1 MARQAIRKTP
11 FFRVHSG
18 TLCSTR
24 PGGAPHNQQVFM
36 TDRSPEISS
45 ASTETSQSLTDL
57 IAERVI
63 NARLAL
69 EARSKKPSPSAEL
82 TETQSLNRVFR
93 DLGYAYRRY
102 RSQTGGP
109 VVPGLRDAAYEFRA
123 NPSLPS
129 LVAVAAYLEKLDLL
143 S

>member
-1 MARQAIRKTP
+1 
-11 FFRVHSG
+11 
-18 TLCSTR
+18 
-24 PGGAPHNQQVFM
+24 M
-36 TDRSPEISS
+36 TDRSPDTRS
-45 ASTETSQSLTDL
+45 APAEPSQSLTDL
-57 IAERVI
+57 VAERVI

-69 EARSKKPSPSAEL
+69 EARPKKPSSSAEL

-93 DLGYAYRRY
+93 DMGYAYRRY

-109 VVPGLRDAAYEFRA
+109 VVPGLREAAYEFRA
-123 NPSLPS
+123 NPSRPS

>member
-1 MARQAIRKTP
+1 
-11 FFRVHSG
+11 
-18 TLCSTR
+18 
-24 PGGAPHNQQVFM
+24 M
-36 TDRSPEISS
+36 TDRSPDIRS
-45 ASTETSQSLTDL
+45 ASTEPSQSLTDL

-69 EARSKKPSPSAEL
+69 ETRTKKPSSSAEL

-109 VVPGLRDAAYEFRA
+109 VVPGLRDAAYKYRA

>member
-1 MARQAIRKTP
+1 
-11 FFRVHSG
+11 
-18 TLCSTR
+18 
-24 PGGAPHNQQVFM
+24 M
-36 TDRSPEISS
+36 TDRSPDTRS
-45 ASTETSQSLTDL
+45 APAEPSQSLTDL
-57 IAERVI
+57 VAERVI

-69 EARSKKPSPSAEL
+69 EARPRKPSSSAEL

-93 DLGYAYRRY
+93 DMGYAYRRY

-109 VVPGLRDAAYEFRA
+109 LVPGLREAAYEFRA